1 MTKITINDDGA
12 IEGAVLFENP
22 DSGEGI
28 VRAGAFGDTL
38 VSGKPL
44 IWKSGPLLPIGE
56 VAEIHDDEAGVYFKV
71 NLLDTDMARRV
82 LAIIRND
89 GAEATIMFT
98 IPNLRE
104 FFEGL
109 KCDLVFAG
117 IALMPKTEET

>member
-1 MTKITINDDGA
+1 MGEITINDDGT

-38 VSGKPL
+38 VPGKPL
-44 IWKSGPLLPIGE
+44 IWKSGILLPIGE
-56 VAEIHDDEAGVYFKV
+56 VAEIHDDEAGVYFKA
-71 NLLDTDMARRV
+71 NLLDTDKARWV

-104 FFEGL
+104 FFEER
-109 KCDLVFAG
+109 KCDLVFEG
-117 IALMPKTEET
+117 IALFTKTEET